1 MYLFELGIVDISLIV
16 VSIILVILVAMQSSK
31 DDLGSALTGASS
43 ELFKHQKE
51 RGAEV
56 YIVRITYVFSIAF
69 IALASLALL
78 GIG

>member
-1 MYLFELGIVDISLIV
+1 MLFEIGIIDILLII
-16 VSIILVILVAMQSSK
+16 VSIILVILVAMQNSK

-56 YIVRITYVFSIAF
+56 YIVRATYACSIAF
-69 IALASLALL
+69 IALASLSLI